1 VIQES
6 LTNVMKYAPKANTEV
21 SVRYGKSLELEVV
34 NDGAPVPVR
43 RSQGGHGLIGMRERI
58 QLYGGRLE
66 AGPRAEGGF
75 VVRAWIPLNRTA
87 R

>member
-1 VIQES
+1 
-6 LTNVMKYAPKANTEV
+6 
-21 SVRYGKSLELEVV
+21 
-34 NDGAPVPVR
+34 
-43 RSQGGHGLIGMRERI
+43 MRERI

-75 VVRAWIPLNRTA
+75 VVRAWIPLNGTA